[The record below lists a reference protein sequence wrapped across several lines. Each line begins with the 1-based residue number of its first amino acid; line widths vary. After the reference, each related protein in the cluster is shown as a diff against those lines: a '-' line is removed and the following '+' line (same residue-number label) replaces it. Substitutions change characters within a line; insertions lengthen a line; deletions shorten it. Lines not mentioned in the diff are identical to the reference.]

1 MSAGSDEG
9 DKQPN
14 VPPSSDPIAKALADL
29 TQQMAS
35 LFVRLEALEFRSLVI
50 TTFHHSAARFPLRLV
65 GLWDNSCLHARFR
78 CRSIPTSIACVM
90 STALL

>member
-1 MSAGSDEG
+1 MTGPGEG
-9 DKQPN
+9 DKQLK
-14 VPPSSDPIAKALADL
+14 VPPPPNTIAKALADL
-29 TQQMAS
+29 TQQKAS
-35 LFVRLEALEFRSLVI
+35 LFVCLEALEFQSPVI